1 MTRKDGLLAL
11 LVVVVWGLN
20 FVVIKL
26 GLHNM
31 PPLMLAGLRFMLV
44 AFPALLFVARPAI
57 PLRLLLG
64 YGLTIS
70 FGQFA
75 FLFCAIGLGM
85 PAGLASL
92 GKPSSPSFS
101 APSSLANVCRASS
114 WRGSPWRSLACWCWW
129 RAALA
134 GSMCRWWALC

>member
-44 AFPALLFVARPAI
+44 AFPALLFVAGIPAA
-57 PLRLLLG
+57 P
-64 YGLTIS
+64 
-70 FGQFA
+70 A
-75 FLFCAIGLGM
+75 
-85 PAGLASL
+85 AGLW
-92 GKPSSPSFS
+92 PDH
-101 APSSLANVCRASS
+101 
-114 WRGSPWRSLACWCWW
+114 
-129 RAALA
+129 
-134 GSMCRWWALC
+134 

>member
-44 AFPALLFVARPAI
+44 AFP
-57 PLRLLLG
+57 G
-64 YGLTIS
+64 W
-70 FGQFA
+70 
-75 FLFCAIGLGM
+75 
-85 PAGLASL
+85 AS
-92 GKPSSPSFS
+92 S
-101 APSSLANVCRASS
+101 APALDLAKPRCWRNGISRWSPRGNVLP
-114 WRGSPWRSLACWCWW
+114 G
-129 RAALA
+129 
-134 GSMCRWWALC
+134 

>member
-44 AFPALLFVARPAI
+44 ASRRCCLSPGQLFR
-57 PLRLLLG
+57 
-64 YGLTIS
+64 
-70 FGQFA
+70 
-75 FLFCAIGLGM
+75 CA
-85 PAGLASL
+85 
-92 GKPSSPSFS
+92 
-101 APSSLANVCRASS
+101 C
-114 WRGSPWRSLACWCWW
+114 CW
-129 RAALA
+129 AMA
-134 GSMCRWWALC
+134 

>member
-20 FVVIKL
+20 FVVIKM

-31 PPLMLAGLRFMLV
+31 PPLMLAGLRFLLV
-44 AFPALLFVARPAI
+44 AFPALLFVARPKI
-57 PLRLLLG
+57 PLSLLLG

-75 FLFCAIGLGM
+75 FLFCAISLGM
-85 PAGLASL
+85 PAGLASPKRPKWRCPDSKMAMSPRPDTS
-92 GKPSSPSFS
+92 GPVPSNHP
-101 APSSLANVCRASS
+101 NGTHHEREIS
-114 WRGSPWRSLACWCWW
+114 WHLHLNRQLTV
-129 RAALA
+129 
-134 GSMCRWWALC
+134 